1 MFILFCIFLVLAFLV
16 LTSGEPIGIV
26 FGIAAALCLVCHYTT
41 TEASMEQ
48 HAKIG
53 VMVKEYPE
61 LKPLVLKSNE
71 DGKITLQEFDKIE
84 SKYNR
89 VGIEKDKQKLIPALI
104 PDTQP
109 NSQ

>member
-1 MFILFCIFLVLAFLV
+1 MFILFCIFLVLALFV

-26 FGIAAALCLVCHYTT
+26 FGMVATLCLVCHYTTT

-61 LKPLVLKSNE
+61 TFTSFLE
-71 DGKITLQEFDKIE
+71 
-84 SKYNR
+84 KY
-89 VGIEKDKQKLIPALI
+89 LIL
-104 PDTQP
+104 
-109 NSQ
+109 

>member
-1 MFILFCIFLVLAFLV
+1 
-16 LTSGEPIGIV
+16 
-26 FGIAAALCLVCHYTT
+26 
-41 TEASMEQ
+41 
-48 HAKIG
+48 
-53 VMVKEYPE
+53 
-61 LKPLVLKSNE
+61 LVLKSNE